1 MHNDL
6 FMQYVTDMKN
16 LYISTIGVDAEN
28 LRYLLESY
36 YGLSGDNVEDILSTS
51 KDLIDEHLKAIW
63 EQ

>member
-16 LYISTIGVDAEN
+16 LYISTIGVDADT

-36 YGLSGDNVEDILSTS
+36 YGLSGDNVEDILSTA
-51 KDLIDEHLKAIW
+51 KDLIDEHLKEIW